1 MLKTKIKIFNSDDQN
16 QNYHKSVL
24 LHFSPKWMKT
34 IIKFKEYHNE
44 TKINHVRK
52 KRNKVKHK
60 DDNESLAQ
68 YGHL

>member
-1 MLKTKIKIFNSDDQN
+1 
-16 QNYHKSVL
+16 
-24 LHFSPKWMKT
+24 MKT
-34 IIKFKEYHNE
+34 IIKFKEYHNG
-44 TKINHVRK
+44 TKINHVWK